1 MTTIDMTAAQRLA
14 NDLSKAYE
22 ALESYREHSKALRL
36 GSDGWGRP
44 AYYDLGAF
52 QVFKDFEADGAL
64 KGINARDA
72 FAQAI
77 LAGVDF
83 EDGNDGAE
91 YDAQHDAVYDWLG
104 EVDLL
109 KDETEEDDE
118 S

>member
-1 MTTIDMTAAQRLA
+1 M
-14 NDLSKAYE
+14 
-22 ALESYREHSKALRL
+22 
-36 GSDGWGRP
+36 
-44 AYYDLGAF
+44 
-52 QVFKDFEADGAL
+52 
-64 KGINARDA
+64 
-72 FAQAI
+72 
-77 LAGVDF
+77 DF